1 MALLPDIMVL
11 TGYTGYQEMN
21 GVSTDMQ
28 PLISIIVPVYGAEKY
43 IKRCVDS
50 LCGQTYTQIEI
61 ILADDGS
68 RDNGGAL
75 CDCFA
80 QQDSR
85 IHVLH
90 KENGGLVSAWMAGT
104 EISSGEYLC
113 YVDSDDW
120 IEPGMVAAL
129 AEHLTWKKNAES
141 RNEIICSNF
150 LIDHAD
156 DTLPQP
162 RNHELPPGTYEG
174 EQLRRQVLQN
184 ILGNEN
190 RTVSLSRCM
199 KLFSRNLILQ
209 NMHYCDQT
217 VQMGEDVVIVLPALL
232 DCCRLVILSEHYDY
246 HYYFNPAS
254 MVHHYDIGLYR
265 NLQKLR
271 NIMETILA
279 QKYDAL
285 DIRKPIAKEAVSREY
300 CYLFCLVLKNELRSG
315 LKGAPGRM
323 KYYCKQ
329 EHMGELLQQMQVT
342 SEDSLNRIL
351 FFYMKHPSAML
362 AACMCLGIRI
372 ADRLR

>member
-1 MALLPDIMVL
+1 
-11 TGYTGYQEMN
+11 
-21 GVSTDMQ
+21 MQ

-43 IKRCVDS
+43 LKRCVDS
-50 LCGQTYTQIEI
+50 LRIQTYAQIEI

-68 RDNGGAL
+68 KDSGGAI
-75 CDCFA
+75 CDCYA
-80 QQDSR
+80 QEDSR

-104 EISSGEYLC
+104 KISSGEYLC

-120 IEPGMVAAL
+120 VEPGMVAAL
-129 AEHLTWKKNAES
+129 AEHLTWRKPADN

-156 DTLPQP
+156 DTCPQP
-162 RNHELPPGTYEG
+162 QNHELPPGTYEG
-174 EQLRRQVLQN
+174 EQLRRQVFQN

-217 VQMGEDVVIVLPALL
+217 VQMGEDVVIVLPAIL
-232 DCCRLVILSEHYDY
+232 DCSRLVILQGHYDY
-246 HYYFNPAS
+246 HYYFNSAS
-254 MVHHYDIGLYR
+254 MVHHYDAGLYQ

-271 NIMETILA
+271 TIMETILT
-279 QKYDAL
+279 QKYETL
-285 DIRKPIAKEAVSREY
+285 DISKPFAKEAVSREY

-315 LKGAPGRM
+315 MHGAAGRM

-329 EHMGELLQQMQVT
+329 GNMKELIQQTQVT
-342 SEDSLNRIL
+342 SLDSLNQIL
-351 FFYMKHPSAML
+351 FFYMRHPSAML
-362 AACMCLGIRI
+362 AAGMCLGIRI